1 MDALQNALRPLLKPI
16 TNNLPAPVDDL
27 ALSLLG
33 KECHASLV
41 RDITLTDEA
50 CLKLAVSKALGLGI
64 VGAAS
69 VVKVPQIAKL
79 VASGSGAGL
88 SVLSYVIETVAY
100 AVSLAYSARSGF
112 PFSTY
117 GETALIAAQN
127 VIITVLVLGF
137 DGRRVLATAFVGALA
152 FAATALFSDELV
164 GMDTLALL
172 QAGAGALG
180 VASKVPQIVA
190 IWREGGTGQLSA
202 FAVFNYLLG
211 SLTRIFTTI
220 QEVDDK
226 LVLYGYIAGFVLNA
240 ILAAQMLYYW
250 NAPATKTKEQR
261 QEKPSS
267 YADAVKTASST
278 SVSPSPSPRA
288 RKGPSTRRRG

>member
-16 TNNLPAPVDDL
+16 TNNLPGPVDDL
-27 ALSLLG
+27 AVSLLG

-41 RDITLTDEA
+41 QEITLTDEA
-50 CLKLAVSKALGLGI
+50 CLKLAISKALGLGI

-69 VVKVPQIAKL
+69 IVKVPQILKL

-88 SVLSYVIETVAY
+88 SVLSYVIETAAY

-127 VIITVLVLGF
+127 VIITVLVLGYE
-137 DGRRVLATAFVGALA
+137 GRRVLATAFVGALA
-152 FAATALFSDELV
+152 FAATALFSDDLV
-164 GMDTLALL
+164 GMDTMALL

-180 VASKVPQIVA
+180 VASKVPQIVT

-202 FAVFNYLLG
+202 FAVCYSSSFPPAVFTVNG
-211 SLTRIFTTI
+211 LTFFFSFPFLIC
-220 QEVDDK
+220 
-226 LVLYGYIAGFVLNA
+226 
-240 ILAAQMLYYW
+240 
-250 NAPATKTKEQR
+250 
-261 QEKPSS
+261 
-267 YADAVKTASST
+267 
-278 SVSPSPSPRA
+278 
-288 RKGPSTRRRG
+288 

>member
-1 MDALQNALRPLLKPI
+1 MDTLQDVLRPLLKPI
-16 TNNLPAPVDDL
+16 TNNLPTPADDL

-41 RDITLTDEA
+41 REITLTDQA
-50 CLKLAVSKALGLGI
+50 CLKLAISKALGLGI

-79 VASGSGAGL
+79 VASGSGAGV
-88 SVLSYVIETVAY
+88 SVLSYVLETAAY

-152 FAATALFSDELV
+152 FAATALFSQDLI
-164 GMDTLALL
+164 GMDTMALL

-180 VASKVPQIVA
+180 VASK
-190 IWREGGTGQLSA
+190 
-202 FAVFNYLLG
+202 VFNYLLG

-226 LVLYGYIAGFVLNA
+226 LVLYGYVAGFILNA

-250 NAPATKTKEQR
+250 NAPSTKSEKKRE
-261 QEKPSS
+261 EKPPS
-267 YADAVKTASST
+267 YADAVKTTTST
-278 SVSPSPSPRA
+278 GASPSPS
-288 RKGPSTRRRG
+288 RKGPSTRRRA